1 MAKFY
6 KIQEAGSLNK
16 EKIVIDLEK
25 IHIIKRNGSQYVVA
39 FQPPMAIAITKEEYQ
54 KLLPYLGLLNKDEDE
69 VSSNKIQL

>member
-6 KIQEAGSLNK
+6 KMQEAGSLNK

-25 IHIIKRNGSQYVVA
+25 IHLIKRNGSQYFVA

-54 KLLPYLGLLNKDEDE
+54 KLLPYLEVVNKDEDE
-69 VSSNKIQL
+69 VSSSKIQL

>member
-16 EKIVIDLEK
+16 EKLVIDLEK
-25 IHIIKRNGSQYVVA
+25 IHLIKRNGSQYIVA

-54 KLLPYLGLLNKDEDE
+54 KLLPYLELLNEDEDD
-69 VSSNKIQL
+69 VKPSKIQL

>member
-16 EKIVIDLEK
+16 EKLVIDLEK
-25 IHIIKRNGSQYVVA
+25 IHLIKRNGIQYVVA

-54 KLLPYLGLLNKDEDE
+54 KLLPYLELLNEDEDD
-69 VSSNKIQL
+69 VKPSKIQL

>member
-25 IHIIKRNGSQYVVA
+25 IYLIKRNGSQYVVA
-39 FQPPMAIAITKEEYQ
+39 FQPPMAIAITKEEYE
-54 KLLPYLGLLNKDEDE
+54 KLLPYLELINKDEDD
-69 VSSNKIQL
+69 VKPSKIQL

>member
-25 IHIIKRNGSQYVVA
+25 IYLIKRNGSQYVVA
-39 FQPPMAIAITKEEYQ
+39 FQPPMAIAITKEEYE
-54 KLLPYLGLLNKDEDE
+54 KLLPYLELINKDKDD
-69 VSSNKIQL
+69 VKPSKIQL

>member
-25 IHIIKRNGSQYVVA
+25 IHLIKRNGSQYIVA

-54 KLLPYLGLLNKDEDE
+54 KLLPYLELLNQDEED